1 MPVRLG
7 SSDRALVDELR
18 EEFPKATVTPS
29 APPAAWTSAIARA
42 ADGTRGA
49 VPGVPLDVQG
59 TAFQWT
65 VWKALQAIP
74 AGETRT
80 YAEVARAVG
89 RPQAVRAVA
98 RACASNRGAGGPC
111 HRVLPKA
118 GGVGGYRWGA
128 DRKRALLDRESAP
141 APRRTATR

>member
-1 MPVRLG
+1 M
-7 SSDRALVDELR
+7 
-18 EEFPKATVTPS
+18 
-29 APPAAWTSAIARA
+29 
-42 ADGTRGA
+42 
-49 VPGVPLDVQG
+49 PGVPLDVQG

-89 RPQAVRAVA
+89 RPRAVRAVA
-98 RACASNRGAGGPC
+98 SACASNPVALVVPC
-111 HRVLPKA
+111 HRVVPKA

-141 APRRTATR
+141 RPRRPAPLPGGGGGGTIRYNPACLAGPSDPGCFPGCQ